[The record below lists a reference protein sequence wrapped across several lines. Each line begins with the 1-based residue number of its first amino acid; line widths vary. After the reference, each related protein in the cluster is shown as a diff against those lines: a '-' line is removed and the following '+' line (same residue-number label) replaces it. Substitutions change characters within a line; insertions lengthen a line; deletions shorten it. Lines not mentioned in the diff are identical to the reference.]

1 MKLTLDKM
9 KHYVIIE
16 IYQTR
21 GAAMQALEKVK
32 SNELIAQQTLSEEMF
47 HRFISFIDA
56 KPKTIESYTRAI
68 RQFFVFTHANG
79 IGNPTRQDILAYR
92 DYLKI
97 DRKPTTVQNYIIA
110 LRQFFKWTEQEGL
123 YPNVA
128 DNIKGAKIQNDH
140 KKDYLTSRQV
150 KAILAEISREGEIGK
165 RDYAIFAL
173 MLTGGLR
180 AVEVTRADVG
190 DLSTLGDTPVLYI
203 QGKGQD
209 EKTDYV
215 KLPGPVEKAIRSYL
229 KTRSNLQG
237 KQPLFTSTSNN
248 NRGGRV
254 STRTISGIVKGR
266 LIKAGYDS
274 ERLTAH
280 SLRHTAANLNFI
292 NGGTLEETQQLL
304 RHSNPNTTMIYLRAM
319 NRAKNPSEGRI
330 ANAIF

>member
-1 MKLTLDKM
+1 
-9 KHYVIIE
+9 
-16 IYQTR
+16 
-21 GAAMQALEKVK
+21 MQALEKVK

-215 KLPGPVEKAIRSYL
+215 KIPYPVEQAIRAYL
-229 KTRSNLQG
+229 KAGEHTGQAALIHQHQQQQQG
-237 KQPLFTSTSNN
+237 
-248 NRGGRV
+248 
-254 STRTISGIVKGR
+254 I
-266 LIKAGYDS
+266 
-274 ERLTAH
+274 
-280 SLRHTAANLNFI
+280 
-292 NGGTLEETQQLL
+292 
-304 RHSNPNTTMIYLRAM
+304 
-319 NRAKNPSEGRI
+319 
-330 ANAIF
+330 